1 MRGWRMEG
9 MRRMGSDGT
18 YRVMGRIGIGRVCF
32 IVFVVSDLWCRA
44 SDLGCKWN
52 AFEIRV

>member
-1 MRGWRMEG
+1 